1 MDWFSA
7 TLGLATEVFKFINT
21 EASRKY
27 LDQKVRLELD
37 VNEELSK
44 PYDQQD
50 DARIVELKKQAI
62 VIAEAAKVEFQIWQ
76 AKK

>member
-1 MDWFSA
+1 MDWISSG
-7 TLGLATEVFKFINT
+7 LGLATEVFKFLNT

-27 LDQKVRLELD
+27 LDKKVRLEMELQ
-37 VNEELSK
+37 EEESK

-50 DARIVELKKQAI
+50 DSRIVELKKEFV
-62 VIAEAAKVEFQIWQ
+62 VIIEAAKMEMQIWQ